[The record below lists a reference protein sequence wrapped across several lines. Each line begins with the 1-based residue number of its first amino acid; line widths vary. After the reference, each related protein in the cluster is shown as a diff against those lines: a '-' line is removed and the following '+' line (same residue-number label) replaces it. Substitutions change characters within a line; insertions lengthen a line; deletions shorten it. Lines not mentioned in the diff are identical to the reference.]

1 MKKFN
6 GRVVLIIGTLSGI
19 GKQVA
24 IDFANNGARAVI
36 FVARSVR
43 SLRAANSPRLEI
55 TVPFYFKAAVWLKQT
70 LPDVVNPIMG
80 TALREK
86 LK

>member
-6 GRVVLIIGTLSGI
+6 GGVVLFIGTLSGI

-24 IDFANNGARAVI
+24 IDFANNDARAVI

-43 SLRAANSPRLEI
+43 SLGGSKFSSAGNYRSLL
-55 TVPFYFKAAVWLKQT
+55 F
-70 LPDVVNPIMG
+70 
-80 TALREK
+80 
-86 LK
+86 

>member
-1 MKKFN
+1 M
-6 GRVVLIIGTLSGI
+6 SGI

-43 SLRAANSPRLEI
+43 SLRGSKFSSTGNYGSLL
-55 TVPFYFKAAVWLKQT
+55 F
-70 LPDVVNPIMG
+70 
-80 TALREK
+80 
-86 LK
+86 

>member
-6 GRVVLIIGTLSGI
+6 GGVVLFIGTLSGI

-24 IDFANNGARAVI
+24 IDFANNDARAVI

-43 SLRAANSPRLEI
+43 SLRGSKFSSAGNYRSLL
-55 TVPFYFKAAVWLKQT
+55 F
-70 LPDVVNPIMG
+70 
-80 TALREK
+80 
-86 LK
+86 

>member
-24 IDFANNGARAVI
+24 IDFAKNGARAVI

-43 SLRAANSPRLEI
+43 NLRGSKFSSAGNYGSLL
-55 TVPFYFKAAVWLKQT
+55 F
-70 LPDVVNPIMG
+70 
-80 TALREK
+80 
-86 LK
+86 

>member
-6 GRVVLIIGTLSGI
+6 GRVVLITGGSSGI

-36 FVARSVR
+36 FVARSER
-43 SLRAANSPRLEI
+43 SLRGSKFSSAGNYGSIL
-55 TVPFYFKAAVWLKQT
+55 F
-70 LPDVVNPIMG
+70 
-80 TALREK
+80 
-86 LK
+86 

>member
-6 GRVVLIIGTLSGI
+6 GRVVLIIGTLSRI

-36 FVARSVR
+36 FVAWSAR
-43 SLRAANSPRLEI
+43 SLWGSKFSSAGNYGSLL
-55 TVPFYFKAAVWLKQT
+55 F
-70 LPDVVNPIMG
+70 
-80 TALREK
+80 
-86 LK
+86 

>member
-6 GRVVLIIGTLSGI
+6 GRVVLIIWTVSGI

-36 FVARSVR
+36 FVARSER
-43 SLRAANSPRLEI
+43 SLRGGKFSSAGNYGSLL
-55 TVPFYFKAAVWLKQT
+55 F
-70 LPDVVNPIMG
+70 
-80 TALREK
+80 
-86 LK
+86 